1 MEISTITWAGLGLCV
16 LAASA
21 LSLFH
26 ITLSGYS
33 KVGLSGFLEE
43 RNHPD
48 RTRILDR
55 YDDIKIAVEFWRMIL
70 IIALAVY
77 AFLIF
82 PAFRTRPLG
91 LFLFSAVVYAVFFD
105 IVPRLLAA
113 AGRDRCLS
121 RFLPSYRLF
130 LSLSAPVLAFVRWLS
145 VREEQKEEEAGPEDR
160 EAGEEEIETFLDE
173 AEEEGI
179 IVKGEDALLRN
190 VVEFGDTIVREV
202 MTPRVDMVCI
212 RRDATIQ
219 KLRHLFIVEKYSRIP
234 VYRDRIDGVD
244 GLVMAKD
251 LLAYSEKEFD
261 EASIEPLVRP
271 LLFVPESMKVADLL
285 KELQKAKQKLAVV
298 VDEHGGVSGL
308 VTMEDVF
315 EVIVGEIQDEYDAEE
330 AQIVQ
335 NGPAD
340 YTVSGAAKVEEI
352 EDLFDVELADDD
364 FITVSGLVA
373 QALGR
378 LPTKGERLII
388 GRLIVDV
395 LDVDQKRIK
404 KLRMRKAADEE
415 PEHAG

>member
-160 EAGEEEIETFLDE
+160 EAG
-173 AEEEGI
+173 
-179 IVKGEDALLRN
+179 
-190 VVEFGDTIVREV
+190 
-202 MTPRVDMVCI
+202 
-212 RRDATIQ
+212 
-219 KLRHLFIVEKYSRIP
+219 
-234 VYRDRIDGVD
+234 
-244 GLVMAKD
+244 
-251 LLAYSEKEFD
+251 
-261 EASIEPLVRP
+261 
-271 LLFVPESMKVADLL
+271 
-285 KELQKAKQKLAVV
+285 
-298 VDEHGGVSGL
+298 
-308 VTMEDVF
+308 
-315 EVIVGEIQDEYDAEE
+315 
-330 AQIVQ
+330 
-335 NGPAD
+335 
-340 YTVSGAAKVEEI
+340 
-352 EDLFDVELADDD
+352 
-364 FITVSGLVA
+364 
-373 QALGR
+373 
-378 LPTKGERLII
+378 
-388 GRLIVDV
+388 
-395 LDVDQKRIK
+395 
-404 KLRMRKAADEE
+404 
-415 PEHAG
+415 

>member
-179 IVKGEDALLRN
+179 IEKGEDALLRN

-315 EVIVGEIQDEYDAEE
+315 EVIVGEIRTNTTPRRPRSSART
-330 AQIVQ
+330 
-335 NGPAD
+335 D
-340 YTVSGAAKVEEI
+340 YTVSGAAKVENRGSFRRGAGRRR
-352 EDLFDVELADDD
+352 LHHRQRAGGPGARPPAD
-364 FITVSGLVA
+364 
-373 QALGR
+373 Q
-378 LPTKGERLII
+378 GERLII

-395 LDVDQKRIK
+395 LTSTRRI
-404 KLRMRKAADEE
+404 KLRMRKAADEG
-415 PEHAG
+415 EHAG